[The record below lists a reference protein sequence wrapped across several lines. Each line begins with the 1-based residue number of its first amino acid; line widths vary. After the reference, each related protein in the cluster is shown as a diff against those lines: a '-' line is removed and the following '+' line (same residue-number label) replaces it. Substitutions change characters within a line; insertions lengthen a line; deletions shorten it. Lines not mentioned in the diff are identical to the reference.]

1 VDAVSGMPE
10 ANTSAARLEGVVRS
24 HRFGVFAMLNDNWSW
39 QRDRRSIDDFV
50 YRVHV
55 REFQKLGDLKKL
67 QAEERGYLA
76 FIERNGSTGRV
87 VEYLRS
93 MVDNREIEIRTLEA
107 SGRFPT

>member
-1 VDAVSGMPE
+1 
-10 ANTSAARLEGVVRS
+10 
-24 HRFGVFAMLNDNWSW
+24 MLNDNWSW

-50 YRVHV
+50 YG
-55 REFQKLGDLKKL
+55 EFPDVKKLGDLKKL